1 MPVVGYCASRAHS
14 CTEYICP
21 ALGTLCSHPHSPLW
35 NGKGMTGT
43 GPKEKE
49 HTRSTSMTD
58 DSSAILYILEKP
70 QMRGEEERLRTFE
83 NWPRDAPVTA
93 ANLARAGFYFL
104 GPQDEVQCFCCGG
117 ILRYWVHGDR
127 PIVEHKRHF
136 PSCNFVLGRAVGNIP
151 LCAVSG
157 SPSDSVDGQLLSQ
170 LQRMTVDDQGAAG
183 QAVYPEMEL
192 EESRLTTFHNWPT
205 GAAVHPDVLARA
217 GFFYTDK
224 TFFAITHEQSDI
236 RYQQGNRAVVATS
249 CYEIPVFVCHGD
261 NVKCFYCDGG
271 LRNWETGDD
280 PWQEHAK
287 WFPRCDFLVQTRGRD
302 YVSNIQD
309 THFHTETVSGSQI
322 PVSREINAGNDGVSG
337 LGIASAMLSPVVQT
351 VIQMGFDVSL
361 VESLVQTRYLL
372 TGLHYTSVSDLVTD
386 ALAAEEDER
395 SRELQGRGQEPLGRQ
410 ELSAGSVRTQ
420 TSITEKAVGEPTP
433 EELLHQLQQERT
445 CKVCMDELV
454 SIVFIPCGHLVVCSG
469 CAASLRHCP
478 ICRATIRG
486 SVRAFMS

>member
-1 MPVVGYCASRAHS
+1 
-14 CTEYICP
+14 
-21 ALGTLCSHPHSPLW
+21 
-35 NGKGMTGT
+35 MTGT

-49 HTRSTSMTD
+49 DATSPSMTD
-58 DSSAILYILEKP
+58 DSSDILYILEKP

-104 GPQDEVQCFCCGG
+104 GPQDKVQCFCCGG

-151 LCAVSG
+151 LYFVPG

-170 LQRMTVDDQGAAG
+170 LQRMTVDDQGATG

-192 EESRLTTFHNWPT
+192 EETRLNTFHNWPT
-205 GAAVHPDVLARA
+205 GAAVQPDVLARA
-217 GFFYTDK
+217 GFFYT
-224 TFFAITHEQSDI
+224 
-236 RYQQGNRAVVATS
+236 G
-249 CYEIPVFVCHGD
+249 HGD
-261 NVKCFYCDGG
+261 NVKCFFCDGG
-271 LRNWETGDD
+271 LRNWEPGDD

-309 THFHTETVSGSQI
+309 AHFHRETVSGSQT
-322 PVSREINAGNDGVSG
+322 PVSGEISPGSDGVVS
-337 LGIASAMLSPVVQT
+337 LGVPSAVLSPVVQT
-351 VIQMGFDVSL
+351 VVQMGFEAGL
-361 VESLVQTRYLL
+361 VESLVQTKYLL
-372 TGLHYTSVSDLVTD
+372 TGQHYTSVSDLVTD
-386 ALAAEEDER
+386 VLAAEEDER
-395 SRELQGRGQEPLGRQ
+395 AREQQGRGQEPVERQ
-410 ELSAGSVRTQ
+410 GPSAGGVRTQ
-420 TSITEKAVGEPTP
+420 TPIREKAVGDPTP
-433 EELLHQLQQERT
+433 EELLRQLQEERT
-445 CKVCMDELV
+445 CKVCMDKLV
-454 SIVFIPCGHLVVCSG
+454 SIVFIPCGHLVVCSD